1 MTYWI
6 VIVNAEEVA
15 VPGFSAASDAVPAL
29 QRRMQ
34 GGTVRWVASTNRRVA
49 VASVPVHG
57 NARKEVASR
66 QRDQSVPRAI
76 DWL

>member
-1 MTYWI
+1 MAYWI

-15 VPGFSAASDAVPAL
+15 VPGSSAASDAVPAL
-29 QRRMQ
+29 ATSDAGRHRQM
-34 GGTVRWVASTNRRVA
+34 GGIYDRRVA